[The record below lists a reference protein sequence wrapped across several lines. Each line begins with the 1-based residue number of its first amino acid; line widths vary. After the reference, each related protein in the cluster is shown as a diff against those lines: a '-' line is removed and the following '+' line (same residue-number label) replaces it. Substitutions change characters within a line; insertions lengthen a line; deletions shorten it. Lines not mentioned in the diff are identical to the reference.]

1 MEEQLKADLKRSG
14 FKKKKMFDGIFIAC
28 VLAFPILHF
37 LVFYVGVNFNSI
49 LLAFKTFDQGTGNYV
64 FAGFVNFK
72 TFLSDLTGEQLMS
85 ICFKNSLTLY
95 FVGLLIGMPL
105 NILIA
110 FCVFKKIPFEG
121 FFRVVLFLPSI
132 ISSIVFVLIFK
143 YFIDYGYPEI
153 MGKLHVT
160 DYPNLLADPRYAFGT
175 IIFYGLWT
183 GFGSGVI
190 LYSNAMTRIPVSLIE
205 YDRLEG
211 VGAIKEL
218 FTVVIPLIFPTIT
231 TFLVTGVAG
240 LFTGSGAVFS
250 FFREDAPSH
259 LYSFGYYLFVK
270 VIGSNSSLADYPY
283 AAAAG
288 LFFTCVA
295 APITFMVKWAL
306 EKFGPSVEY

>member
-1 MEEQLKADLKRSG
+1 MVNQSKADFKRSG
-14 FKKKKMFDGIFIAC
+14 LKKKKLYDGIFIAC
-28 VLAFPILHF
+28 VLAFPVLHF

-49 LLAFKTFDQGTGNYV
+49 LLAFEVFDREAGKYV
-64 FAGFVNFK
+64 FAGLVNFK
-72 TFLSDLTGEQLMS
+72 TFLADLAGEQLMS
-85 ICFKNSLTLY
+85 ICFRNSLTLY
-95 FVGLLIGMPL
+95 LVGLLVGMPL

-153 MGKLHVT
+153 MRKLNVT
-160 DYPNLLADPRYAFGT
+160 DYPMLLADPHYAFGT

-183 GFGSGVI
+183 GFGAGVI

-240 LFTGSGAVFS
+240 IFTGSGAVFS
-250 FFREDAPSH
+250 FFREEAPMH

-270 VIGSNSSLADYPY
+270 VIGSHSSLADYPY

-288 LFFTCVA
+288 LVFTCVA
-295 APITFMVKWAL
+295 APLTFAVKWAL

>member
-1 MEEQLKADLKRSG
+1 MENVSKTYVKGSD
-14 FKKKKMFDGIFIAC
+14 FKKKKLRDGIFVAC
-28 VLAFPILHF
+28 VLAFPVLHF

-49 LLAFKTFDQGTGNYV
+49 LLAFEEFDRESGKYV
-64 FAGFVNFK
+64 LIGFNNFK
-72 TFLSDLTGEQLMS
+72 TFLADLAGEPLMLIS
-85 ICFKNSLTLY
+85 FKNSIMLY
-95 FVGLLIGMPL
+95 FVGLLIGTPL

-153 MGKLHVT
+153 MNGLGISV
-160 DYPNLLADPRYAFGT
+160 YPELLADPRYAFGT

-211 VGAIKEL
+211 VGAVKEL
-218 FTVVIPLIFPTIT
+218 FVVVIPMIFPTIT

-240 LFTGSGAVFS
+240 IFVGQGAVFS
-250 FFREDAPSH
+250 FFREEAPAH
-259 LYSFGYYLFVK
+259 LYTFGYYLFTK

-288 LFFTCVA
+288 LVFTLVA
-295 APITFMVKWAL
+295 APITFGVKWLL
-306 EKFGPSVEY
+306 EKFGPNAEY